1 MDGVFH
7 DTAAATLFSAAK
19 MNKVSLFASPRMF
32 CDIYCL
38 EPGQEQLPH
47 RHAENDKVYCALTG
61 TCRVTIGGQTRPLR
75 PGQAAIA
82 PAGTEHGVRNDS
94 DQRATLLVMMAPHPD
109 FKGWEQ
115 EPEGPQDRRAAEG

>member
-38 EPGQEQLPH
+38 EPGHEQRPH
-47 RHAENDKVYCALTG
+47 RHAGNDKVYYALTG
-61 TCRVTIGGQTRPLR
+61 TCHVTVGGKTQPLR
-75 PGQAAIA
+75 PGQIAIA
-82 PAGTEHGVRNDS
+82 PAGSEHGVRNDS
-94 DQRATLLVMMAPHPD
+94 DQRATLLVIMAPHPD
-109 FKGWEQ
+109 SQG
-115 EPEGPQDRRAAEG
+115 

>member
-7 DTAAATLFSAAK
+7 DTAAAALFSAAK

-38 EPGQEQLPH
+38 EPGQEQPPH
-47 RHAENDKVYCALTG
+47 HHAGNDKVYLALTG

-75 PGQAAIA
+75 PGQTAIA
-82 PAGTEHGVRNDS
+82 PAGSEHGVRNDS
-94 DQRATLLVMMAPHPD
+94 NQRATLLVVMPPIPTSSLHYS
-109 FKGWEQ
+109 
-115 EPEGPQDRRAAEG
+115 

>member
-1 MDGVFH
+1 MDNVFY
-7 DTAAATLFSAAK
+7 DTAAAASFSTAK

-38 EPGQEQLPH
+38 EPGQEQRPH
-47 RHAENDKVYCALTG
+47 RHAENDKIYYALTG

-82 PAGTEHGVRNDS
+82 AAGSEHGVRNDS
-94 DQRATLLVMMAPHPD
+94 DQRATLLVIMAPHPD
-109 FKGWEQ
+109 FKSWAQ
-115 EPEGPQDRRAAEG
+115 ERDGPHDRRAAEA

>member
-38 EPGQEQLPH
+38 EPGQEQRPH
-47 RHAENDKVYCALTG
+47 RHAGNDKVYHALTG
-61 TCRVTIGGQTRPLR
+61 TCRVTVGGEIKFACVDGPEFD
-75 PGQAAIA
+75 G
-82 PAGTEHGVRNDS
+82 H
-94 DQRATLLVMMAPHPD
+94 LVD
-109 FKGWEQ
+109 FKQLMSRQTAYME
-115 EPEGPQDRRAAEG
+115 DRCRLQNVLDGEKGGAE